1 MFYLAAILVAW
12 IGGDFV
18 YRKVAAKNIFRLTVY
33 REAEKK
39 NQFSF
44 VCIFLILDRKQSEF
58 FHTHQGKYRL
68 QFCLFNYGVR

>member
-1 MFYLAAILVAW
+1 MLYLAAILVAW
-12 IGGDFV
+12 IGGDSV

-44 VCIFLILDRKQSEF
+44 VCIFFNTWQKTEWIFSHTSRK
-58 FHTHQGKYRL
+58 
-68 QFCLFNYGVR
+68 V